1 MFTIAEATQNML
13 RQNIRH
19 LVPSVRMSMSIPILK
34 AVAKGID
41 ELINRLEPS
50 SLEGQGFE
58 LFPPR
63 FNQVEPTSI
72 FRDKLNSDFR
82 PGDQSRSNIPGLV
95 NRKIVLNDEPAVT
108 GKGGDHLL
116 QQLDVRSSITGR
128 TAQNGC
134 QTCGWFKCPVDPDIT
149 TTAVIGLESSPIR
162 THFPFLTRIRFGAD
176 RSQFVDT
183 DDTCTA
189 GRLDIGPDYGP
200 LFSTN
205 SGSCLSGSA
214 NQLCCRFQSRPSA
227 CIQAHIVEGAND
239 NPYRSS
245 YSLCSLVNV
254 HNSNGNPNE
263 RGFCKAK
270 SMTRDRTSSE
280 WVVGLPERGLSS
292 SPAMPSRLNRLTHLA
307 PEALLLKPT
316 RKPASEACSL
326 GSSSMEAINCA
337 RCTRR
342 IDSFRELANRLISVS
357 SSVVNVLS
365 ITRGLDIIPFQF
377 SDSGRYYI
385 SYT

>member
-1 MFTIAEATQNML
+1 MFTITEATQNML
-13 RQNIRH
+13 GPNFWYF
-19 LVPSVRMSMSIPILK
+19 VPNVRMPVSVPILK
-34 AVAKGID
+34 AVIKGID
-41 ELINRLEPS
+41 ELISVLKPT

-82 PGDQSRSNIPGLV
+82 PGDQSCSNISGLV
-95 NRKIVLNDEPAVT
+95 NSKIVLNYEPAVT
-108 GKGGDHLL
+108 GEDGDHLL
-116 QQLDVRSSITGR
+116 QQLDVRSAITGG
-128 TAQNGC
+128 TAQDGC

-149 TTAVIGLESSPIR
+149 TTAVIRLERSPIR
-162 THFPFLTRIRFGAD
+162 THFPFLTRISFDGD

-205 SGSCLSGSA
+205 SGSCLSGSW

-227 CIQAHIVEGAND
+227 CIQLHIVEGAKRR
-239 NPYRSS
+239 PYRSS

-254 HNSNGNPNE
+254 HSSNGNPSV
-263 RGFCKAK
+263 RGFCRAK
-270 SMTRDRTSSE
+270 SMTRDRTSS
-280 WVVGLPERGLSS
+280 VCVTGLPERGLSS
-292 SPAMPSRLNRLTHLA
+292 SPSIPSLLNRLTQMD

-316 RKPASEACSL
+316 CNPASEAWSV
-326 GSSSMEAINCA
+326 GSSSMALINRA
-337 RCTRR
+337 RCTMRR
-342 IDSFRELANRLISVS
+342 GSLRELANRLISVS

-365 ITRGLDIIPFQF
+365 KTRGLDILPFQA
-377 SDSGRYYI
+377 SDFGRYYI
-385 SYT
+385 LYT

>member
-1 MFTIAEATQNML
+1 MFIIAETTQNML
-13 RQNIRH
+13 GQNIRH

-41 ELINRLEPS
+41 ELVSVLKAAPFK
-50 SLEGQGFE
+50 GQSFE
-58 LFPPR
+58 LFPPW

-95 NRKIVLNDEPAVT
+95 NRKIVLNYEPAVT
-108 GKGGDHLL
+108 GKGSDHLL
-116 QQLDVRSSITGR
+116 QQLDVRSAITGG
-128 TAQNGC
+128 TAQDGC

-149 TTAVIGLESSPIR
+149 TTAVIRLESSPIR
-162 THFPFLTRIRFGAD
+162 THFPFLTRISFDGD

-189 GRLDIGPDYGP
+189 GRLDISPDYGP

-205 SGSCLSGSA
+205 SGSCLSGSW

-227 CIQAHIVEGAND
+227 CNHFQIVDGPNRS
-239 NPYRSS
+239 PYRSS
-245 YSLCSLVNV
+245 YSLCNRVNV
-254 HNSNGNPNE
+254 HNSNGSPSE

-270 SMTRDRTSSE
+270 SITRDRTSS
-280 WVVGLPERGLSS
+280 VCVTGLPERGLSS
-292 SPAMPSRLNRLTHLA
+292 SPSIPSVLNRLTQID

-316 RKPASEACSL
+316 CNPASEAWSV
-326 GSSSMEAINCA
+326 GSSSMALINRA

-342 IDSFRELANRLISVS
+342 RGSLRELANRLISVS

-365 ITRGLDIIPFQF
+365 KTRGLDILPFQA
-377 SDSGRYYI
+377 SDFGRYCI
-385 SYT
+385 LYT